1 MGIFEKKYG
10 KALTVIL
17 IIIAIVV
24 IAAICY
30 LVYQTI
36 ATNAVNNDGA
46 KSAQEFRDKVK
57 VTKKNPTAIN
67 DIEVNLQAPET
78 TTKPKVTERE
88 KQYYQ
93 GFEMIGTIEIPATGV
108 DYPILLETT
117 AASMKVAITLQ
128 WPMQDPDCL
137 NQPGN
142 VVLAGH
148 NYKNGT
154 FFSNNK
160 SLKENDKVFITDLD
174 GNRMSYRIASIQILS
189 PEEFSYAQED
199 TDGKCVVWLS
209 TCTDDVQSRIV
220 IKCVEG

>member
-24 IAAICY
+24 VGAICY
-30 LVYQTI
+30 LLYQTFT
-36 ATNAVNNDGA
+36 TNAVNSDGA

-57 VTKKNPTAIN
+57 VTKKQKT
-67 DIEVNLQAPET
+67 ESGNLVGNLVAPNIVET
-78 TTKPKVTERE
+78 PKSTEKE

-93 GFEMIGTIEIPATGV
+93 GFEMIGTIEIPAISV
-108 DYPILLETT
+108 DYPILLDTT

-128 WPMQDPDCL
+128 YPVRDENCL
-137 NQPGN
+137 NKPGN

-160 SLKENDKVFITDLD
+160 NLKENDKVYVTDID
-174 GNRMSYRIASIQILS
+174 GSRKTYKIASIQILS
-189 PEEFSYAQED
+189 PEEFSFVQED
-199 TDGKCVVWLS
+199 TGGKCVVWLS
-209 TCTDDVQSRIV
+209 TCTDDVQNRII
-220 IKCVEG
+220 IKCVED